1 MPPSLPKANRSTRKF
16 RVAVLINSSSASAAE
31 IVAGA
36 FQDLDRGVLLGQRS
50 FGKGLVQSTR
60 PVGYNAYLKL
70 TTAKYYTPADAASRR
85 STIRIGPKTAA

>member
-1 MPPSLPKANRSTRKF
+1 MASSVSRPSSPASSM
-16 RVAVLINSSSASAAE
+16 ASPASSSASAAE

-70 TTAKYYTPADAASRR
+70 TTAKYYTPSGRCIQAID
-85 STIRIGPKTAA
+85 